1 MELDFI
7 GIDPETGK
15 EGSPTTWVDR
25 ANAEIVIQG
34 WNAGEELAAAIGGT
48 SWAPGHTAGVPVG
61 ETVIR
66 IPARMI
72 PILREAC
79 DVAERTGL

>member
-15 EGSPTTWVDR
+15 EGSPTAWVDR
-25 ANAEIVIQG
+25 AHGEIVIQG
-34 WNAGEELAAAIGGT
+34 WNAGEELAARIGST
-48 SWAPGHTAGVPVG
+48 SWAPDHAAGIPEG
-61 ETVIR
+61 ESVIR
-66 IPARMI
+66 IPARMV

-79 DVAERTGL
+79 DVAERSGL

>member
-15 EGSPTTWVDR
+15 DGSPTVWVDHER
-25 ANAEIVIQG
+25 GEIVIQG
-34 WNAGEELAAAIGGT
+34 WSGSEELMATISGT
-48 SWAPGHTAGVPVG
+48 SWAADHTPGIPEG
-61 ETVIR
+61 ETVNR
-66 IPARMI
+66 IPARMV

-79 DVAERTGL
+79 NVAERAGL

>member
-15 EGSPTTWVDR
+15 EGSPTAWVDH
-25 ANAEIVIQG
+25 AHGEIVIQG
-34 WNAGEELAAAIGGT
+34 WNAGAELVARISEA
-48 SWAPGHTAGVPVG
+48 SWAPGHAIGIPEG

-66 IPARMI
+66 IPARMV

-79 DVAERTGL
+79 DVAERTGF

>member
-15 EGSPTTWVDR
+15 DGSPAVWVDHER
-25 ANAEIVIQG
+25 KEIVIQG
-34 WNAGEELAAAIGGT
+34 WKALEELLTTISGT
-48 SWAPGHTAGVPVG
+48 AWAPDHDPGIPADEVVN
-61 ETVIR
+61 R
-66 IPARMI
+66 IPARMV

-79 DVAERTGL
+79 DVAERAGL

>member
-15 EGSPTTWVDR
+15 DGSPTVWVDHER
-25 ANAEIVIQG
+25 QEIVIQG
-34 WNAGEELAAAIGGT
+34 WKALEELLAAISRT
-48 SWAPGHTAGVPVG
+48 SWSPGHTPGVPEG
-61 ETVIR
+61 EIVNR
-66 IPARMI
+66 IPARMV

-79 DVAERTGL
+79 DVVERAGL